1 MLLNHYNGISLFFK
15 GLIVKNFRELLSGS
29 FEFELEMPREEQI
42 CPYCGQKTNRIKDYR
57 IQKFRDAQAF
67 GENVFIILRKR
78 RYICPHCM
86 RSFTESNPLIHRYQH
101 FSGRFYRL
109 TFKEFQRMQSF
120 SAIASRMGVSVTSII
135 RWFDRISFGH
145 PDMPT
150 CFSIDE
156 FKGNAEGEKFQCNI
170 SDPINHKVLDIL
182 PSRTVENLCAHFCD
196 KYTLEQRLTVQN
208 VVMDMSTT
216 FRSAIHKLFPNA
228 KIIADRFHVTRLV
241 NWSLENVRKRIQKQF
256 HKERRRWFKRSKA
269 ILLKKEWLLSIEER
283 AVLNRMLAASPELE
297 KAYILKER
305 FSTIFRE
312 SNKKATTRSLDHWLG
327 LVAKFNIPEFRHC
340 IDTFTKWSHEI
351 TRISEYKVSNGFIEG
366 SNNKIKVLKRVS
378 YGIWNFERF
387 RNRILYLCG

>member
-1 MLLNHYNGISLFFK
+1 MLLNHYSGISLFFK
-15 GLIVKNFRELLSGS
+15 GLIVKNFRELLSGA

-42 CPYCGQKTNRIKDYR
+42 CPHCSHNTSRIKDYR
-57 IQKFRDAQAF
+57 IQKFKDAQAF
-67 GENVFIILRKR
+67 GKDVFIILRKR
-78 RYICPHCM
+78 RYLCPHCKK
-86 RSFTESNPLIHRYQH
+86 SFTESNPLIHRYQH
-101 FSGRFYRL
+101 FSGRFYSL
-109 TFKEFQRMQSF
+109 TVKEFQRIQSF
-120 SAIASRMGVSVTSII
+120 SAIASRMGISVTSVI
-135 RWFDRISFGH
+135 RWFDKISFGH
-145 PDMPT
+145 PDIPV

-170 SDPINHKVLDIL
+170 SDPVNHKILDIL
-182 PSRTVENLCAHFCD
+182 PSRTVENLCAYFCSQ
-196 KYTLEQRLTVQN
+196 YTMEQRKEVRN
-208 VVMDMSTT
+208 VVMDLSVT
-216 FRSAIHKLFPNA
+216 FKSAINKLFPNA

-269 ILLKKEWLLSIEER
+269 ILLKKEWLLTIEER
-283 AVLNRMLAASPELE
+283 AMLNRMLAASPELE

-305 FSTIFRE
+305 FSTIFKE
-312 SNKKATTRSLDHWLG
+312 SNKKAATQKLAHWLE

-351 TRISEYKVSNGFIEG
+351 TRSVEYKVSNGFIEG

-387 RNRILYLCG
+387 RNRILYLCR